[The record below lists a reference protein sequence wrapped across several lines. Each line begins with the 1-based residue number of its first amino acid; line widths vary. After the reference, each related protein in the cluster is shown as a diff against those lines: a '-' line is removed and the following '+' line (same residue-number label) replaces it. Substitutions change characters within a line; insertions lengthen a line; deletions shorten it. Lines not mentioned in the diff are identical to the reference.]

1 MRVTRL
7 DHLVLTVK
15 DIAVSVEFYQ
25 TVLGMKKVV
34 FGNQRIA
41 LSFGD
46 QKINLHQAG
55 AEFEPKAAVATP
67 GSADLCFVVSHN
79 IEEVIAH
86 LNALQI
92 EIIEGP
98 VLRTGA
104 TGRINSV
111 YIRDPDCNLFE
122 LSEYLPACTG

>member
-55 AEFEPKAAVATP
+55 AEFEPKAATATP

-111 YIRDPDCNLFE
+111 YIRDPDCNLLE
-122 LSEYLPACTG
+122 LSEYLPSCTG

>member
-34 FGNQRIA
+34 FGNQRTA

-46 QKINLHQAG
+46 QKINLHQAS
-55 AEFEPKAAVATP
+55 AEFEPKAAAAMP
-67 GSADLCFVVSHN
+67 GSADLCFVVSDN
-79 IEEVIAH
+79 IEEVIVH

-111 YIRDPDCNLFE
+111 YIRDPDYNLLE

>member
-15 DIAVSVEFYQ
+15 DIEASVAFYQ
-25 TVLGMKKVV
+25 SVLGMKKVI
-34 FGNQRIA
+34 FGNGRVA
-41 LSFGD
+41 LIFGD

-55 AEFEPKAAVATP
+55 AEFEPKAALATP

-79 IEEVIAH
+79 IEAVITH
-86 LNALQI
+86 LNSLQI
-92 EIIEGP
+92 DIIEGP

-111 YIRDPDCNLFE
+111 YIRDPDLNLLE
-122 LSEYLPACTG
+122 LSEYLPACTR

>member
-15 DIAVSVEFYQ
+15 DIEASVAFYQ
-25 TVLGMKKVV
+25 SVLGMKKSV
-34 FGNQRIA
+34 FGQGRIA
-41 LSFGD
+41 LGFGD

-55 AEFEPKAAVATP
+55 AEFEPKAALATP

-79 IEEVIAH
+79 MEEVIAH

-92 EIIEGP
+92 EIIAGP

-111 YIRDPDCNLFE
+111 YIRDPDLNLLE

>member
-55 AEFEPKAAVATP
+55 AEFEPKAAAAKP

-111 YIRDPDCNLFE
+111 YIRDPDCNLLE
-122 LSEYLPACTG
+122 LSEYLPACAL

>member
-15 DIAVSVEFYQ
+15 NIDVSIDFYQ
-25 TVLGMKKVV
+25 TVLGMKKVI
-34 FGNQRIA
+34 FGNGRIA

-55 AEFEPKAAVATP
+55 AEFEPKAALATP

-79 IEEVIAH
+79 IEEAVAH
-86 LNALQI
+86 LNALHI

-98 VLRTGA
+98 ILRTGA

-111 YIRDPDCNLFE
+111 YIRDPDCNLLE
-122 LSEYLPACTG
+122 LSEYLPACTR

>member
-15 DIAVSVEFYQ
+15 DIEASVAFYQ
-25 TVLGMKKVV
+25 SVLGMKKVI
-34 FGNQRIA
+34 FGNGRVA
-41 LSFGD
+41 LIFGD

-55 AEFEPKAAVATP
+55 AEFEPKAALATP

-79 IEEVIAH
+79 IEAVITH

-92 EIIEGP
+92 DIIEGP

-111 YIRDPDCNLFE
+111 YIRDPDLNLLE
-122 LSEYLPACTG
+122 LSEYLPACAQ

>member
-15 DIAVSVEFYQ
+15 DIEASVAFYQ
-25 TVLGMKKVV
+25 SVLGMKKVI
-34 FGNQRIA
+34 FGNGRVA
-41 LSFGD
+41 LIFGD

-55 AEFEPKAAVATP
+55 AEFEPKAALATP

-79 IEEVIAH
+79 IEAVITH
-86 LNALQI
+86 FNALQI
-92 EIIEGP
+92 DIIEGP

-111 YIRDPDCNLFE
+111 YIRDPDLNLLE
-122 LSEYLPACTG
+122 LSEYLPACTR

>member
-15 DIAVSVEFYQ
+15 DIAVSVDFYQ

-55 AEFEPKAAVATP
+55 AEFEPKAATATP

-111 YIRDPDCNLFE
+111 YIRDPDCNLLE
-122 LSEYLPACTG
+122 LSEYLPSCTG

>member
-15 DIAVSVEFYQ
+15 DIEASVAFYQ
-25 TVLGMKKVV
+25 SVLGMKKSV
-34 FGNQRIA
+34 FGQGRIA
-41 LSFGD
+41 LGFGD

-55 AEFEPKAAVATP
+55 AEFEPKAALATP
-67 GSADLCFVVSHN
+67 GSADLCFVVSHSM
-79 IEEVIAH
+79 EEVIAH
-86 LNALQI
+86 LNALQV

-111 YIRDPDCNLFE
+111 YIRDPDCNLLE
-122 LSEYLPACTG
+122 LSEYLPACAQ

>member
-15 DIAVSVEFYQ
+15 DIEASVAFYQ
-25 TVLGMKKVV
+25 SVLGMKKVI
-34 FGNQRIA
+34 FGNGRVA
-41 LSFGD
+41 LIFGD

-55 AEFEPKAAVATP
+55 AEFEPKAALATP

-79 IEEVIAH
+79 IEAVITH

-92 EIIEGP
+92 DIIEGP

-111 YIRDPDCNLFE
+111 YIRDPDLNLLE
-122 LSEYLPACTG
+122 LSEYLPACTR

>member
-15 DIAVSVEFYQ
+15 DIEASVAFYQ
-25 TVLGMKKVV
+25 SVLGMKKVI
-34 FGNQRIA
+34 FGNGRVA
-41 LSFGD
+41 LIFGD

-55 AEFEPKAAVATP
+55 AEFEPKAALATP

-111 YIRDPDCNLFE
+111 YIRDPDLNLLE
-122 LSEYLPACTG
+122 LSEYLPACTR

>member
-15 DIAVSVEFYQ
+15 DIEACVDFYQ
-25 TVLGMKKVV
+25 RVLGMKKSV
-34 FGNQRIA
+34 FGQGRIA

-55 AEFEPKAAVATP
+55 AEFEPKANLATP

-79 IEEVIAH
+79 IEEVVSH
-86 LNALQI
+86 LNALEV

-111 YIRDPDCNLFE
+111 YIRDPDLNLLE
-122 LSEYLPACTG
+122 LSEYLPACTQ

>member
-15 DIAVSVEFYQ
+15 DIEASVAFYQ
-25 TVLGMKKVV
+25 SVLGMKKVI
-34 FGNQRIA
+34 FGNGRVA
-41 LSFGD
+41 LIFGD

-55 AEFEPKAAVATP
+55 AEFEPKAALATP

-79 IEEVIAH
+79 IEAVLTH
-86 LNALQI
+86 LNTLQI
-92 EIIEGP
+92 DIIEGP

-111 YIRDPDCNLFE
+111 YIRDPDLNLLE
-122 LSEYLPACTG
+122 LSEYLPACTQ

>member
-15 DIAVSVEFYQ
+15 DIEASVAFYQ
-25 TVLGMKKVV
+25 SVLGMKKVI
-34 FGNQRIA
+34 FGNGRVA
-41 LSFGD
+41 LIFGD

-55 AEFEPKAAVATP
+55 AEFEPKAALATP

-79 IEEVIAH
+79 IEAVITH
-86 LNALQI
+86 INALQI
-92 EIIEGP
+92 DIIEGP

-111 YIRDPDCNLFE
+111 YIRDPDLNLLE
-122 LSEYLPACTG
+122 LSEYLPACTQ

>member
-15 DIAVSVEFYQ
+15 DIAASVEFYQ

-55 AEFEPKAAVATP
+55 AEFEP
-67 GSADLCFVVSHN
+67 
-79 IEEVIAH
+79 
-86 LNALQI
+86 
-92 EIIEGP
+92 
-98 VLRTGA
+98 
-104 TGRINSV
+104 
-111 YIRDPDCNLFE
+111 
-122 LSEYLPACTG
+122 

>member
-15 DIAVSVEFYQ
+15 DIEASVAFYQ
-25 TVLGMKKVV
+25 SVLGMKKVI
-34 FGNQRIA
+34 FGNGRVA
-41 LSFGD
+41 LIFGD

-55 AEFEPKAAVATP
+55 AEFEPKAALATP

-79 IEEVIAH
+79 IEAVLTH
-86 LNALQI
+86 LNTLQI
-92 EIIEGP
+92 DIIEGP

-111 YIRDPDCNLFE
+111 YIRDPDLNLLE
-122 LSEYLPACTG
+122 LSEYLPACTR

>member
-15 DIAVSVEFYQ
+15 DIAASVEFYQ
-25 TVLGMKKVV
+25 AVLGMKKVV

-55 AEFEPKAAVATP
+55 AEFEPKAAAAMP

-111 YIRDPDCNLFE
+111 YIRDPDYNLLE

>member
-15 DIAVSVEFYQ
+15 DIEASVAFYQ
-25 TVLGMKKVV
+25 SVLGMKKVI
-34 FGNQRIA
+34 FGNGHVA
-41 LSFGD
+41 LIFGD

-55 AEFEPKAAVATP
+55 AEFEPKAALATP

-79 IEEVIAH
+79 IEAVITH
-86 LNALQI
+86 LNTLQI
-92 EIIEGP
+92 DIIEGP

-111 YIRDPDCNLFE
+111 YIRDPDLNLLE
-122 LSEYLPACTG
+122 LSEYLPACTQ

>member
-55 AEFEPKAAVATP
+55 AEFEPKAAAAKP

-111 YIRDPDCNLFE
+111 YIRDPDYNLLE
-122 LSEYLPACTG
+122 LSEYLPASTR

>member
-34 FGNQRIA
+34 FGHQRIA

-55 AEFEPKAAVATP
+55 AEFEPKAAAATP

-111 YIRDPDCNLFE
+111 YIRDPDCNLLE

>member
-15 DIAVSVEFYQ
+15 DIEASVAFYQ
-25 TVLGMKKVV
+25 SVLGMKKVI
-34 FGNQRIA
+34 FGNGRVA
-41 LSFGD
+41 LIFGD

-55 AEFEPKAAVATP
+55 AEFEPKAALATP

-79 IEEVIAH
+79 IEAVITH
-86 LNALQI
+86 LNTLQI
-92 EIIEGP
+92 DIIEGP

-111 YIRDPDCNLFE
+111 YIRDPDLNLLE
-122 LSEYLPACTG
+122 LSEYLPACTQ

>member
-15 DIAVSVEFYQ
+15 DIEASVAFYQ
-25 TVLGMKKVV
+25 SVLGMKKVI
-34 FGNQRIA
+34 FGNGRVA
-41 LSFGD
+41 LIFGD

-55 AEFEPKAAVATP
+55 AEFEPKAARATP

-79 IEEVIAH
+79 IEAVITH

-92 EIIEGP
+92 DIIEGP

-111 YIRDPDCNLFE
+111 YIRDPDLNLLE
-122 LSEYLPACTG
+122 LSEYLPACTR

>member
-25 TVLGMKKVV
+25 AVLGMKKVV

-55 AEFEPKAAVATP
+55 AEFEPKAAAAKP

-111 YIRDPDCNLFE
+111 YIRDPDCNLLE
-122 LSEYLPACTG
+122 LSEYLPACAL

>member
-15 DIAVSVEFYQ
+15 DIAASVEFYQ

-55 AEFEPKAAVATP
+55 AEFEPKAAAATP

-79 IEEVIAH
+79 IEEVIVH

-111 YIRDPDCNLFE
+111 YIRDPDYNLLE